1 MVKLKS
7 RWSVRLPLW
16 IVVCIFCSYIVL
28 ALSYVIVGSFSK
40 QWFTTYLPVK
50 YTLEWYRR
58 VFKMYDVWEGLINSL
73 IIGLSVVGISLA
85 VGFMGAYTIVRKRPL
100 GVTTLRALLMF
111 PIALPV
117 IAYGIPLAALFYRF
131 GIAGGLHAAIL
142 AHLIPC
148 LPYAVLMLIPFIEQ
162 IPEELEIASLV
173 LGESRLRTFLK
184 VVIPLSK
191 RGLLA
196 AGINVFLRSYSEF
209 VLSYLVLS
217 PENPTLQMVVFS
229 AIAGP
234 GYRPMG
240 SVNALVV
247 VLMIPTFALLTLTL
261 MLVRTEGLS
270 MGIGQ

>member
-1 MVKLKS
+1 MHRKYVDIKKI
-7 RWSVRLPLW
+7 PFG
-16 IVVCIFCSYIVL
+16 IVVCVFCTYIIL
-28 ALSYVIVGSFSK
+28 ALSYVVIGSFSK
-40 QWFTTYLPVK
+40 QWFTTYFPAK
-50 YTLEWYRR
+50 YTFEWYCR
-58 VFKMYDVWEGLINSL
+58 VFKMYDVLGGLKNSF
-73 IIGLSVVGISLA
+73 IVGLAVVGISLS
-85 VGFMGAYTIVRKRPL
+85 VGFAGAYTIVRKRPP
-100 GVTTLRALLMF
+100 GTSVLRAFLMF

-131 GIAGGLHAAIL
+131 RIAGNLFAAIL

-148 LPYAVLMLIPFIEQ
+148 LPYAVLLLIPFIEQ
-162 IPEELEIASLV
+162 IPEELEVASLI
-173 LGESRLRTFLK
+173 LGESKLRTFLK
-184 VVIPLSK
+184 VVIPLTK

-209 VLSYLVLS
+209 VLSYLVLA

-261 MLVRTEGLS
+261 MLVKTEGLS